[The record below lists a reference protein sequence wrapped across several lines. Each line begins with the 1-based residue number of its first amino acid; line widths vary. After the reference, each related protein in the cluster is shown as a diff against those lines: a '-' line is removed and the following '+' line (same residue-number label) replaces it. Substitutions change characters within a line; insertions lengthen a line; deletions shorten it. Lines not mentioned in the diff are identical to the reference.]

1 MAKSKSKLGK
11 GLKALIDQN
20 VVDLP
25 NGDAGVNQVPMTEI
39 RVGATQ
45 PRREMDREALD
56 ELRQSIVENGV
67 LQPVLLARLENG
79 YRLIAGERRYKAA
92 MAAGLTR
99 IPAHILYDL
108 SDEKMHEMA
117 LVENIQREDL
127 NPIDY
132 ALALQQLLEE
142 YGLTQEQ
149 AAQKLGKSRSE
160 VANTLRL
167 LKLPS
172 LIRQSLQAGNVS
184 VGHAK
189 VLLSLPN
196 KDEQVRYW
204 RETLRRNLSVRQLEE
219 RVNRA
224 GQPAPP
230 RLVKSPDLLAVEER
244 LRDFYSARVQLRHSR
259 RGSGAIEIRYS
270 SLDELNR
277 LLEMLER

>member
-1 MAKSKSKLGK
+1 
-11 GLKALIDQN
+11 
-20 VVDLP
+20 
-25 NGDAGVNQVPMTEI
+25 
-39 RVGATQ
+39 
-45 PRREMDREALD
+45 MDREALD